1 MRLSF
6 NEYFAE
12 KSTYVSC
19 KQYMRPTDFDANVA
33 ESEFQLY
40 PNSRLVRFQHV
51 CVLNNGSRILFRGF
65 TSTEFSK
72 IFIKTGFYVIV
83 HTFKNYFVSVFLVFN
98 FQ

>member
-6 NEYFAE
+6 NEYFVE

-72 IFIKTGFYVIV
+72 IFIKIESHNTIY
-83 HTFKNYFVSVFLVFN
+83 TFKNYFVIIFLIFN
-98 FQ
+98 F

>member
-1 MRLSF
+1 MRPNF

-12 KSTYVSC
+12 KSTCGSC

-40 PNSRLVRFQHV
+40 PNLHLVRFQRV
-51 CVLNNGSRILFRGF
+51 CILNNGSRILFTRF

-72 IFIKTGFYVIV
+72 IFIKTESHGTIY
-83 HTFKNYFVSVFLVFN
+83 TFKNYFVIVFSVFN
-98 FQ
+98 F

>member
-6 NEYFAE
+6 NEYFVE

-19 KQYMRPTDFDANVA
+19 KQYMRLTDFDANVA

-72 IFIKTGFYVIV
+72 IFIKTESHNTIY
-83 HTFKNYFVSVFLVFN
+83 TFKNYFVIIFLIFN
-98 FQ
+98 F

>member
-6 NEYFAE
+6 NKYFAE

-19 KQYMRPTDFDANVA
+19 KQYMRPTNFDANVA

-51 CVLNNGSRILFRGF
+51 CVLNNWSRILFTRF

-72 IFIKTGFYVIV
+72 IFIKTESHGTIY
-83 HTFKNYFVSVFLVFN
+83 TFKNYFVIIFSIFN
-98 FQ
+98 F